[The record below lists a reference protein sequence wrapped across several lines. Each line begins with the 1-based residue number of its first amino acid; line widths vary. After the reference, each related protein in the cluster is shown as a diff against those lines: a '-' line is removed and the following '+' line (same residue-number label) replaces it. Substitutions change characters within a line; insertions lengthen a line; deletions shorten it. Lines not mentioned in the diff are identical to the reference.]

1 MKRVEKFLFTQMTI
15 IMTDIIVMVTMITM
29 EVGTTIMI
37 LMDTIID
44 ITEIPTII

>member
-1 MKRVEKFLFTQMTI
+1 MKRVEQFLFTQMTI